1 MSEPMST
8 AGAGHGDVCYKAG
21 QALFSLTLYF
31 FQYTYSTKSK
41 PRLVF
46 LWKAFI

>member
-21 QALFSLTLYF
+21 QALFSLTLSF
-31 FQYTYSTKSK
+31 FSVHIQHQEQTKISIFVK
-41 PRLVF
+41 G
-46 LWKAFI
+46 IY